1 MAIDLSILI
10 VSYNTREQTLA
21 CLDSIFRQ
29 TPAGAVE
36 VIVVDNA
43 SSDSSAEAIAA
54 RWPRATLIRSARN
67 LGFAAA
73 NNLAATQARGRMLLL
88 LNPDTVLHDRC
99 LQYAVGFADRMGPKS
114 IVGGRTFFADG
125 SLNPASCH
133 GKPGLWSLFCAA
145 SGLMSLFRNTRLFD
159 PESLGRWARDTVREV
174 DIVSGCFLLIHRT
187 FWDRLGGFDP
197 AFFMYGEDADLC
209 ARAWADGGRCVICP
223 DATLIHHGG
232 ASEPVRA
239 DKLVRLFSAKAML
252 FRKHWTPAKAVV
264 GTMALDAWA
273 ATRTVACA
281 AFGTV
286 RPASRRSMKV
296 WASVFARRGEWRPGW
311 SDPVATPPTPLERAH
326 T

>member
-1 MAIDLSILI
+1 
-10 VSYNTREQTLA
+10 
-21 CLDSIFRQ
+21 
-29 TPAGAVE
+29 
-36 VIVVDNA
+36 
-43 SSDSSAEAIAA
+43 
-54 RWPRATLIRSARN
+54 
-67 LGFAAA
+67 
-73 NNLAATQARGRMLLL
+73 
-88 LNPDTVLHDRC
+88 
-99 LQYAVGFADRMGPKS
+99 
-114 IVGGRTFFADG
+114 
-125 SLNPASCH
+125 
-133 GKPGLWSLFCAA
+133 
-145 SGLMSLFRNTRLFD
+145 
-159 PESLGRWARDTVREV
+159 
-174 DIVSGCFLLIHRT
+174 LIHRT